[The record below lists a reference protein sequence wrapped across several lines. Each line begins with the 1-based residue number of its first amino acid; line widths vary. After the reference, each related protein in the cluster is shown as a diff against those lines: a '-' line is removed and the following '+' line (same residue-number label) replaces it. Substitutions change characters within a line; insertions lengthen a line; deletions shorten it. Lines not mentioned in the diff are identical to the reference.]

1 MKKIICL
8 LLSCAIVFSSL
19 LSTSV
24 VLAVNTSKKTFESCF
39 DDMEE
44 LRVTSSS
51 TFVPSEMEAN
61 LIYST
66 EYDAV
71 AVTGS
76 AELSDEID
84 HTTGSG
90 KSVKLHV
97 NESSTNNRIRTK
109 FFNFFKQSAFTTDD
123 IGNKYTVTM
132 WAYSPTDLNITVC
145 TMALAQIQAMLGTS
159 WWNSAPKYKTD
170 VSLTANTWE
179 KITFAFT
186 LSEEDVYYAN
196 QTGMLTIQ
204 TASGT
209 DARTVYIDDVQVFE
223 GDPPA
228 MQCQF
233 VKNNETQLNTD
244 LKITY
249 DPTIVEPNGSS
260 VEVYVLKDGY
270 SYNDYTNEEAV
281 YKKEIVNVSSEIID
295 VVVDLRTL
303 EELRND
309 LNVVI
314 VGVDN
319 EDGYIYESITYEN
332 AYLNNYLI
340 EQIIQATS
348 SETIKELL
356 KNETNIQIIGIESNS
371 IFNSLDVEGE
381 GFEYISTYL
390 YDARND
396 VLNEQDASDVSL
408 VKAALERALVY
419 YILNSSSYDG
429 VELVEFVDS
438 YDTIIFGDDSSIYE
452 TFDSIENEEIKANI
466 ATRLNEKDFSYGDD
480 EYIINIFASAL
491 FDIIKVVED
500 ADVLE
505 IIENNSEYMGIDY
518 SQYDSLDDEYKD
530 TVKEEII
537 KFFVEIPTGETENVD
552 RYTNLGNTI
561 SGIIR
566 EIKISNSKDAY
577 KYEMDFEN
585 MPSEGLMFIQK
596 ANLDPNR
603 ENNFIH
609 HDKYFAYIDGSAIPI
624 VELSTTYNHTE
635 GGAWSVSSSNKYDS
649 SKNEYVGG
657 RIKLFNTL
665 KDSDLTYND
674 LGKQYN
680 ISFWVYSEKECTVYA
695 ALFALAG
702 IDGREIPGQSFAGSP
717 YYHGSTTIKKDFSIP
732 ANEWTKCEYS
742 FVLSEEGSVKTDS
755 YDDGCVARQAGL
767 ITLGV
772 GNSTSEQGRITAYF
786 DDIIVEEAALR
797 INVKQNLN
805 DINISVNAVNTE
817 NNQEA
822 LVKIFDKDDVLI
834 AERKDTFNEDGCL
847 DLGFDLSNKVS
858 NYYNDV
864 VVQVTTKQNGKEQD
878 FFKSFTYK
886 NEGLTEEKLTN
897 INSATSKEQIKNVL
911 ATGVE
916 DATSFEILG
925 ISDIPAIN
933 KIVENEKMIQYLF
946 DNKGSLS
953 AHNFVEMVTEQ
964 SILVG
969 FNEGLLTTVEA
980 DNMINKYA
988 DKIGI
993 TDKNYYDEIY
1003 KGFESVS
1010 VAKSSVFSEGLFHK
1024 NFVNISDIATL
1035 MPMAVI
1041 EAAAKD
1047 SNLLSNEL
1055 IAIMISDNVN
1065 DLNMTNWNNYTS
1077 LSDTPKK
1084 KANDLIVA
1092 HIKEYGIETLNA
1104 NLSQIAEE
1112 AKKSGQGGSSGG
1124 TSSPKGQGKESSTSG
1139 SLSFGSEVVGNKVS
1153 SSFNDL
1159 NDALW
1164 AKEYIVKM
1172 SEKGIISGYE
1182 DNTFRP
1188 NKSITREEFAKLLAM
1203 TFGISVDNN
1212 TVLTF
1217 KDVKNGDWSYGYIA
1231 ALYSKGIING
1241 INDDMFGSKENITR
1255 QDMATL
1261 IYRTVKAL
1269 NINLKNGEKN
1279 SFVDADKISSYS
1291 VEAVNALSRANV
1303 ISGKGNN
1310 EFMPLDNTTRAEVAK
1325 VLSCFVK

>member
-452 TFDSIENEEIKANI
+452 TFDSIENEE
-466 ATRLNEKDFSYGDD
+466 F
-480 EYIINIFASAL
+480 
-491 FDIIKVVED
+491 
-500 ADVLE
+500 
-505 IIENNSEYMGIDY
+505 
-518 SQYDSLDDEYKD
+518 
-530 TVKEEII
+530 
-537 KFFVEIPTGETENVD
+537 
-552 RYTNLGNTI
+552 
-561 SGIIR
+561 
-566 EIKISNSKDAY
+566 
-577 KYEMDFEN
+577 N
-585 MPSEGLMFIQK
+585 M
-596 ANLDPNR
+596 
-603 ENNFIH
+603 
-609 HDKYFAYIDGSAIPI
+609 
-624 VELSTTYNHTE
+624 
-635 GGAWSVSSSNKYDS
+635 
-649 SKNEYVGG
+649 
-657 RIKLFNTL
+657 
-665 KDSDLTYND
+665 
-674 LGKQYN
+674 
-680 ISFWVYSEKECTVYA
+680 
-695 ALFALAG
+695 
-702 IDGREIPGQSFAGSP
+702 
-717 YYHGSTTIKKDFSIP
+717 
-732 ANEWTKCEYS
+732 
-742 FVLSEEGSVKTDS
+742 
-755 YDDGCVARQAGL
+755 
-767 ITLGV
+767 
-772 GNSTSEQGRITAYF
+772 
-786 DDIIVEEAALR
+786 
-797 INVKQNLN
+797 
-805 DINISVNAVNTE
+805 
-817 NNQEA
+817 
-822 LVKIFDKDDVLI
+822 
-834 AERKDTFNEDGCL
+834 
-847 DLGFDLSNKVS
+847 
-858 NYYNDV
+858 
-864 VVQVTTKQNGKEQD
+864 
-878 FFKSFTYK
+878 
-886 NEGLTEEKLTN
+886 
-897 INSATSKEQIKNVL
+897 
-911 ATGVE
+911 
-916 DATSFEILG
+916 
-925 ISDIPAIN
+925 
-933 KIVENEKMIQYLF
+933 
-946 DNKGSLS
+946 
-953 AHNFVEMVTEQ
+953 
-964 SILVG
+964 
-969 FNEGLLTTVEA
+969 
-980 DNMINKYA
+980 
-988 DKIGI
+988 
-993 TDKNYYDEIY
+993 
-1003 KGFESVS
+1003 
-1010 VAKSSVFSEGLFHK
+1010 
-1024 NFVNISDIATL
+1024 
-1035 MPMAVI
+1035 
-1041 EAAAKD
+1041 
-1047 SNLLSNEL
+1047 
-1055 IAIMISDNVN
+1055 
-1065 DLNMTNWNNYTS
+1065 
-1077 LSDTPKK
+1077 
-1084 KANDLIVA
+1084 
-1092 HIKEYGIETLNA
+1092 
-1104 NLSQIAEE
+1104 
-1112 AKKSGQGGSSGG
+1112 
-1124 TSSPKGQGKESSTSG
+1124 
-1139 SLSFGSEVVGNKVS
+1139 
-1153 SSFNDL
+1153 
-1159 NDALW
+1159 
-1164 AKEYIVKM
+1164 
-1172 SEKGIISGYE
+1172 
-1182 DNTFRP
+1182 
-1188 NKSITREEFAKLLAM
+1188 
-1203 TFGISVDNN
+1203 
-1212 TVLTF
+1212 
-1217 KDVKNGDWSYGYIA
+1217 
-1231 ALYSKGIING
+1231 
-1241 INDDMFGSKENITR
+1241 
-1255 QDMATL
+1255 
-1261 IYRTVKAL
+1261 
-1269 NINLKNGEKN
+1269 
-1279 SFVDADKISSYS
+1279 
-1291 VEAVNALSRANV
+1291 
-1303 ISGKGNN
+1303 
-1310 EFMPLDNTTRAEVAK
+1310 
-1325 VLSCFVK
+1325 